1 MSKSEA
7 RHQAVSRKAI
17 VGASSPG
24 KSRSTWNLK
33 AELPTKLIQHLGSD
47 LNPSSLLRTQKHA
60 RSKSPTHP
68 CRDWRVKSSLLN
80 GQKQLLTTVGSCQE
94 THIQAFG
101 SHREVSRCLRK
112 VHDRGL
118 RSMVRMLRTL
128 TTIHQPPPT
137 LSETN

>member
-24 KSRSTWNLK
+24 KSRSTWDLK

-68 CRDWRVKSSLLN
+68 CPDVCEKFMTGVCAAWSECYEPLQQFISHRRHY
-80 GQKQLLTTVGSCQE
+80 QKQTKQM
-94 THIQAFG
+94 A
-101 SHREVSRCLRK
+101 
-112 VHDRGL
+112 L
-118 RSMVRMLRTL
+118 RSSASPHRYQ
-128 TTIHQPPPT
+128 HQ
-137 LSETN
+137 SEPNFKSQKSECDNNR